1 MDATAH
7 ELIMGLASNS
17 PFLGWMIYSYIQTN
31 KQLEKTRE
39 DSKKEM
45 KELRLEQ
52 KTEEQEIRNK
62 FEVVITA
69 LNQDRKQLVESFSSR
84 IDSLERGQKKIF
96 VLLNELAEVKTKV
109 QELAIKDRLQK
120 EIS

>member
-62 FEVVITA
+62 FEVVITG